1 MLDLAQIKARHAA
14 STEGDWISGDRVV
27 WHTPPVPGQIPV
39 ALAHI
44 PANGVF
50 IAHAHADIPAL
61 VAEIERLRAEMKEV
75 NAELDEVYEKLSKA
89 NDTIVLA
96 GLEDL

>member
-1 MLDLAQIKARHAA
+1 MALDLEPIKARHAA
-14 STEGDWISGDRVV
+14 STEGDWVSGDRVV
-27 WHTPPVPGQIPV
+27 WHTSPVFGQIPV

-61 VAEIERLRAEMKEV
+61 VAEVERLRAV
-75 NAELDEVYEKLSKA
+75 VDAQAATIAEQRQQTERLLVSLTRMS
-89 NDTIVLA
+89 NH
-96 GLEDL
+96 